1 MIDVDKMT
9 TDEWLAFREEKIQA
23 FYADDNELKPNP
35 DCKTCDVPNDYVC
48 FACECCQLEM
58 P

>member
-1 MIDVDKMT
+1 MIDIDKMT
-9 TDEWLAFREEKIQA
+9 TSEWLAFREEKIKA
-23 FYADDNELKPNP
+23 FFANGNEIKPNP